1 MSSEPEA
8 PLPTALP
15 SEPANSGPEI
25 LPELLD
31 ADAVRVV
38 HRLRQHGHQA
48 YLVGG
53 CVRDLLLGLHP
64 KDFDVATSAHPGE
77 VRALFRNSRLIGRRF
92 RLALIL
98 FKDKWVEVST
108 FRSNPTDADEATEGA
123 SAEGDL
129 LISDDN
135 VFGTAEEDARRRDF
149 TVNGLFYDPEEG
161 RVVDHVRGLRDLQMR
176 RLRTI
181 GDPELRMREDPVRL
195 LRAARFAARLGLDIE
210 PRTYAAMEGAVE
222 DLPRCALPRLFDNT
236 LRMLRG
242 GAAEEGLRLTA
253 ALGALRYTVPPLAR
267 FLDEGDDAARA
278 AVFAHART
286 LDART
291 RSGIKWDEAQLLA
304 AVLSPLA
311 RVDTPADV
319 PEGKLAVAPSVNEVL
334 EEWVRAARLPRRWA
348 ERCKALLWAQSIL
361 SGERRRRGSL
371 ASFRRHPLFQDAL
384 ALFDLSVEA
393 TGQHQSELQAWKDGA
408 APEVPVGS
416 SGPKRRRRRGRRRGP
431 RPPEGTSAG
440 PGEPAAGPPLD
451 IPASDRA

>member
-1 MSSEPEA
+1 MSSDPEA
-8 PLPTALP
+8 PPPTAATP
-15 SEPANSGPEI
+15 EPVSPGPDI
-25 LPELLD
+25 SPELLD

-98 FKDKWVEVST
+98 FKNKWIEVST
-108 FRSNPTDADEATEGA
+108 FRSNPTDAEEAA
-123 SAEGDL
+123 DPSAGEGDL

-149 TVNGLFYDPEEG
+149 TINGLFYDPEEG
-161 RVVDHVRGLRDLQMR
+161 RVVDHVRGLRDLNMR

-181 GDPELRMREDPVRL
+181 GDPELRLREDPVRL

-267 FLDEGDDAARA
+267 YLEEGDEAARA
-278 AVFAHART
+278 SVFAHARA

-291 RSGIKWDEAQLLA
+291 RAGTKWDEAQLLA

-311 RVDTPADV
+311 RAEPPDEAQD
-319 PEGKLAVAPSVNEVL
+319 GKLVVAPPVDEVL
-334 EEWVRAARLPRRWA
+334 EEWVRSARLPRRWA

-361 SGERRRRGSL
+361 SGQRRRRGSL

-384 ALFDLSVEA
+384 SLFELSVEA
-393 TGQHQSELQAWKDGA
+393 TGQHQAELQAWKEGA
-408 APEVPVGS
+408 APEQAPAAN
-416 SGPKRRRRRGRRRGP
+416 GPKRRRRRGRRRGS
-431 RPPEGTSAG
+431 RPAEDGAAG
-440 PGEPAAGPPLD
+440 GEPATGPSLD
-451 IPASDRA
+451 IPAGERA